1 MNEKIQSAEESGRE
15 KYSSSY
21 TVRYVV
27 EPEGTQHN
35 QPTWHMIEEAPE
47 IVRAVWQIQTET
59 PGDQVRLFHGP
70 DCSLYVIHSDGF
82 WKRLP
87 NYGGSHLTVSAA
99 DASDKERGIGRL
111 R

>member
-1 MNEKIQSAEESGRE
+1 
-15 KYSSSY
+15 
-21 TVRYVV
+21 
-27 EPEGTQHN
+27 
-35 QPTWHMIEEAPE
+35 
-47 IVRAVWQIQTET
+47 
-59 PGDQVRLFHGP
+59 
-70 DCSLYVIHSDGF
+70 VIHSDGF